1 MALRLLATLAAAL
14 LLPFCVAAQPN
25 VILIVAD
32 DMGFGDVGYNGAEI
46 ATPHLDRLADEGI
59 VLDRFYS
66 SPLCSPSRAGLL
78 TGRYG
83 LRMGIA
89 EPVTMADTV
98 GLPQAE
104 TTLAEALQG
113 AGYETAMVGKWH
125 LGDDCHQHPRAH
137 GFDSFLGAVSGG
149 AQYWTRRTSQGL
161 DWWRD
166 YTPEVTE
173 GYTTEL
179 IAAEAVDIL
188 SRPRDGPL
196 FLYLPFTA
204 PHTPLQAPEADLAL
218 YDHLPEPRRTYAA
231 MVTNLDRGI
240 GQIMDAVRASG
251 APTLVWFLSDNGAVE
266 AFGGDNG
273 PLRGGKGQTW
283 EGAIRVPSVVWYPAW
298 GTRRIGHPVWYL
310 DVLPTVLALAPG
322 ATPPAL
328 PLDGI
333 DQGAFLRG
341 AAPTGDVLNRRL
353 YSFRR
358 VSDGGYWRGAQADR
372 WKYHEQFAG
381 GVTRRYVFA
390 LDRDPSEERN
400 RLRREPRVVREF
412 GAEAAAF
419 AALTPPWA
427 SSDTTLSAVN
437 VPDLAECAANP
448 ARITT
453 LIGGPEGARYLGPPA
468 EGVTV
473 DDLAGQNL
481 VQGVPGYFPE
491 ATPVTLFTAYDA
503 ATAGWAPSTGAGEE
517 LRLGHAFRWQM
528 VDGEMGDPMVSVS
541 VPRPFTLGTGR
552 PANVT
557 DVRVA
562 LDTDGSRMNLL
573 ANPFG
578 VPLDLGTLATWDGAD
593 NLSPTSPVW
602 TYDPVARTWEEASG
616 VIGPWEAF
624 RVRAKGPRA
633 SGTLRTLRIPFSATS
648 SPSASRTA
656 PMPGLRFT
664 LSGVDVEGVP
674 VADRGFAIR
683 FEEGARDGFDAEEDV
698 EKLQVPAEA
707 YALIGTRVDGAFVG
721 TDVRPFADAEI
732 SLAIE
737 ARGTAARGTLAWDA
751 SALPQGLP
759 VVLVDLVTGIET
771 DVRTRS
777 SITLDLSTQTA
788 HEEVPLHDLA
798 DGAEATDRF
807 VLRIGTPRVLAA
819 GAVPEVAL
827 EPVAPNPSS
836 GSARVAF
843 ALPEAGSIRL
853 TVVDVRGREVAV
865 LADGPR
871 AAGRHET
878 RLGSALAA
886 GVYVVRLEA
895 GGAVVTRQAV
905 VVR

>member
-1 MALRLLATLAAAL
+1 MPTRLLTGLVGVLLASASL
-14 LLPFCVAAQPN
+14 AAQPN
-25 VILIVAD
+25 VVLIVAD

-46 ATPHLDRLADEGI
+46 ATPHLDQLAAEGI
-59 VLDRFYS
+59 VLDRFYT

-125 LGDDCHQHPRAH
+125 LGDACHQHPRAH

-149 AQYWTRRTSQGL
+149 VQYWTRQTSEGL

-179 IAAEAVDIL
+179 IAQEAVDIL

-204 PHTPLQAPEADLAL
+204 PHTPLQAPAADLAL

-240 GQIMDAVRASG
+240 GQIMDVVRASG
-251 APTLVWFLSDNGAVE
+251 EPTLVWFLSDNGAIEV
-266 AFGGDNG
+266 FGGDNG
-273 PLRGGKGQTW
+273 ALRGGKGQSW

-298 GTRRIGHPVWYL
+298 GTRTIQHPVWYL
-310 DVLPTVLALAPG
+310 DVLPTLLGQVPG
-322 ATPPAL
+322 AAQPLL
-328 PLDGI
+328 PLDGT
-333 DQGAFLRG
+333 DQSAYLAGAPPSSDL
-341 AAPTGDVLNRRL
+341 LNRRL
-353 YSFRR
+353 YTYRR
-358 VSDGGYWRGAQADR
+358 MRDGGHWRGAQTAR
-372 WKYHEQFAG
+372 WKYHEN
-381 GVTRRYVFA
+381 VSSSRTRRYVYA
-390 LDRDPSEERN
+390 IDRDPIEERN
-400 RLRREPRVVREF
+400 RYGREPRVAREF
-412 GAEAAAF
+412 SVEAEAF
-419 AALTPPWA
+419 SLLTPSWA
-427 SSDTTLSAVN
+427 STDTTLTTVD
-437 VPDLAECAANP
+437 VPNLAECAANP
-448 ARITT
+448 ARIATV
-453 LIGGPEGARYLGPPA
+453 IDGPAGARYLGPPA
-468 EGVTV
+468 EGLTV
-473 DDLAGQNL
+473 DDLAAQNL

-491 ATPVTLFTAYDA
+491 ATPVTLYTGYDA
-503 ATAGWAPSTGAGEE
+503 TTGDWVPSAGAGET

-528 VDGEMGDPMVSVS
+528 VDGEAGDPTVSVS
-541 VPRPFTLGTGR
+541 VPRPFSLGTGR
-552 PANVT
+552 PANET
-557 DVRVA
+557 DVRIV
-562 LDTDGSRMNLL
+562 LDTGGSRMNLL

-624 RVRAKGPRA
+624 RVRAKGPRV
-633 SGTLRTLRIPFSATS
+633 SGSLRTLRIPFSATAPTS
-648 SPSASRTA
+648 TPRTA
-656 PMPGLRFT
+656 PTPGLRFT
-664 LSGVDVEGVP
+664 LSGVDAEGVP
-674 VADRGFAIR
+674 VADRALSIR

-707 YALIGTRVDGAFVG
+707 YALIGTRVGGAFVG
-721 TDVRPFADAEI
+721 TDVRSFADAEI
-732 SLAIE
+732 PLAIE
-737 ARGTAARGTLAWDA
+737 ARGTAARATLAWDA
-751 SALPQGLP
+751 SALPAGLP
-759 VVLVDLVTGIET
+759 VVLVDLATGTET

-777 SITLDLSTQTA
+777 SVTLDLSTRSA
-788 HEEVPLHDLA
+788 HEEIPLHDLA
-798 DGAEATDRF
+798 DGSAAADRF
-807 VLRIGTPRVLAA
+807 VLRIGTPRVSAE
-819 GAVPEVAL
+819 GAVTEVVL

-843 ALPEAGSIRL
+843 ALPEAGSVRL
-853 TVVDVRGREVAV
+853 TVVDVRGREVAL
-865 LADGPR
+865 LAEGLW

-878 RLGSALAA
+878 RLGAALAA

-895 GGAVVTRQAV
+895 GGTVVTRQAV